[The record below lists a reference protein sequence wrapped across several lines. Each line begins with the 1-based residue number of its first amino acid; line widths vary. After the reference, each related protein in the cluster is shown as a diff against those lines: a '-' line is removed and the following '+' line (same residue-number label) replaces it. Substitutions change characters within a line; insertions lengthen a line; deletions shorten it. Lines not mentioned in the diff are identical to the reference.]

1 MGKLRSDE
9 SRLFL
14 ATALFACCAAPTFIS
29 YRSSFIFPDGAD
41 SLARS
46 IMVSRVL
53 WSGHL
58 HGLGTLLSADHPP
71 AMMLLGIPWGP
82 INTWEGASRCFY
94 TLAALQSLLAASC
107 LYMLLRIGVKPLV
120 LVAAS
125 LCVCAALGPFPAD
138 SRAHLEATSLLADGL
153 LGWTS
158 LAAMLL
164 IPFETRVRC
173 PLTRSAVLRGVVWG
187 LILSLGVLA
196 KLNFLFFVGLVVPT
210 LFLIKLHYDGLRS
223 AFASMVGLACAS
235 APCVLFLLRD
245 GKVAFNNAKSASF
258 GLLAHFYYIPLPQF
272 LREMFIHDSPG
283 LMLSI
288 VLISAALIYL
298 AMRKGDRHLWPDFI
312 PLMIMIG
319 FAVIVLSSPSKDVR
333 YLFPPIVAIPFL
345 VGILISREGNP
356 APRGIAAGAAALVLL
371 AFLAIGAPTRN
382 RADRE
387 SLSRCN
393 VVSSLAAQ
401 FHAKRIVLA
410 TDSSTLNTNLMRLD
424 GALSGPSFPTIESI
438 DWSAVS
444 GVPIEEDY
452 RTIRESDMVVFQDKV
467 ALFPAYTNQR
477 VLEFEHYARQ
487 NGRGPI
493 RAGKDLSVYLMR

>member
-1 MGKLRSDE
+1 
-9 SRLFL
+9 
-14 ATALFACCAAPTFIS
+14 
-29 YRSSFIFPDGAD
+29 
-41 SLARS
+41 
-46 IMVSRVL
+46 MVSRAL

-58 HGLGTLLSADHPP
+58 HGLGALLSADHPP

-82 INTWEGASRCFY
+82 ITSWESASKCFY

-107 LYMLLRIGVKPLV
+107 LYMLLRIGMKPFF
-120 LVAAS
+120 LVAAG
-125 LCVCAALGPFPAD
+125 LCVCASLGPFPAE

-164 IPFETRVRC
+164 IPFETRVHC
-173 PLTRSAVLRGVVWG
+173 SAISSAVLRGIVWG

-196 KLNFLFFVGLVVPT
+196 KLNFLYFVGLVVPT

-223 AFASMVGLACAS
+223 AFAAMVALACAS
-235 APCVLFLLRD
+235 VPCVLFLLHD

-258 GLLAHFYYIPLPQF
+258 GLLAHFYYIPLSQF
-272 LREMFIHDSPG
+272 LSGMFIHDSPG
-283 LMLSI
+283 LMLST
-288 VLISAALIYL
+288 VLIVAALIYL
-298 AMRKGDRHLWPDFI
+298 VVRRRDRHSWPDFI

-319 FAVIVLSSPSKDVR
+319 FTGIVLSSPSKDVR

-345 VGILISREGNP
+345 LGILISREGNQ
-356 APRGIAAGAAALVLL
+356 APRGIAAVAAASALL
-371 AFLAIGAPTRN
+371 AFLAVGAPTRN

-393 VVSSLAAQ
+393 IVLSLATQ

-410 TDSSTLNTNLMRLD
+410 TDSATLNTNLMRLD
-424 GALSGPSFPTIESI
+424 GALSGPSFPTIESM

-452 RTIRESDMVVFQDKV
+452 RTMKESDMAVFQDKV

-477 VLEFEHYARQ
+477 VSEYEQYARQ
-487 NGRGPI
+487 NGSGPI